1 MSVKVE
7 TLENNMVKLTIEVP
21 FDILD
26 KAMNL
31 VFNRQKNRIALPGFR
46 KGKAPRHM
54 IERMY
59 GKAVFLEDAIND
71 ILPREYD
78 KAVEESGL
86 EIVSRPDISFV
97 QTEPDKPLIFTAQ
110 VATKP
115 DVTLGQYKGVDVP
128 KSSVEVTDAEIDEEI
143 GREREK
149 NARTITVEDRPAQN
163 GDIVTLNY
171 AGTVDGVA
179 FDGGTAENQ
188 TLTLGSGTFIP
199 GFEDQLVGAG
209 VGSHVDVNVT
219 FPEDYNEKSLAGK
232 AAVFAC
238 DILKIE
244 AKELP
249 ELDDDFAQDVSEAN
263 TFDEYRGIVREN
275 IRKRKEDQAKAVK
288 EDAAINAVIKNAQ
301 MDIPEAMIEFQIDN
315 MVDDFSRQMQM
326 QGLNM
331 EQYFQITGQSMDAM
345 RSQMRVNA
353 LQRIQ
358 SRLVLEKVAEAEN
371 IAVSDEEVDEELGKM
386 AASYSMTAQDVK
398 DSFDEKQIDTL
409 KKDIAVRKAA
419 DLITEQA
426 VEKED
431 MPAAE

>member
-1 MSVKVE
+1 
-7 TLENNMVKLTIEVP
+7 
-21 FDILD
+21 
-26 KAMNL
+26 
-31 VFNRQKNRIALPGFR
+31 
-46 KGKAPRHM
+46 
-54 IERMY
+54 
-59 GKAVFLEDAIND
+59 
-71 ILPREYD
+71 
-78 KAVEESGL
+78 
-86 EIVSRPDISFV
+86 
-97 QTEPDKPLIFTAQ
+97 
-110 VATKP
+110 
-115 DVTLGQYKGVDVP
+115 VDVP

-171 AGTVDGVA
+171 AGTVDGAA
-179 FDGGTAENQ
+179 FDGDTAENQ

-244 AKELP
+244 TKELP

-386 AASYSMTAQDVK
+386 AASYGMTAQDVK
-398 DSFDEKQIDTL
+398 ESFDEKQIDTL

-419 DLITEQA
+419 DFITEQA
-426 VEKED
+426 AEKED